1 MKKDI
6 KSISYEIC
14 VDTNE
19 TKEKIDE
26 IKKIIDS
33 IDFHFKGL
41 KKAVNDLENYNSK
54 FEIKYS
60 LDACSSKSC
69 QVSKDE
75 WFNGGFMK
83 FDSNIIDL
91 ECNVF
96 VESKD
101 EEFDIQK
108 EFINF
113 KRILRKRTG
122 KDIKF
127 NIVFLNKDSGE
138 FSVLK
143 SR

>member
-1 MKKDI
+1 MVKDI

-41 KKAVNDLENYNSK
+41 KKAVYDLENYNSK

-60 LDACSSKSC
+60 LDACYSKSC

-101 EEFDIQK
+101 EELDIQK

>member
-1 MKKDI
+1 
-6 KSISYEIC
+6 
-14 VDTNE
+14 
-19 TKEKIDE
+19 
-26 IKKIIDS
+26 
-33 IDFHFKGL
+33 
-41 KKAVNDLENYNSK
+41 
-54 FEIKYS
+54 
-60 LDACSSKSC
+60 
-69 QVSKDE
+69 
-75 WFNGGFMK
+75 MK

-96 VESKD
+96 VENKD

-143 SR
+143 SI

>member
-1 MKKDI
+1 
-6 KSISYEIC
+6 
-14 VDTNE
+14 
-19 TKEKIDE
+19 
-26 IKKIIDS
+26 
-33 IDFHFKGL
+33 
-41 KKAVNDLENYNSK
+41 
-54 FEIKYS
+54 
-60 LDACSSKSC
+60 
-69 QVSKDE
+69 
-75 WFNGGFMK
+75 MK

-96 VESKD
+96 VENKD

>member
-14 VDTNE
+14 VDNNE

-26 IKKIIDS
+26 IKKIIGS

-41 KKAVNDLENYNSK
+41 KKAVYDLENYNSK

-75 WFNGGFMK
+75 
-83 FDSNIIDL
+83 
-91 ECNVF
+91 
-96 VESKD
+96 
-101 EEFDIQK
+101 
-108 EFINF
+108 
-113 KRILRKRTG
+113 
-122 KDIKF
+122 
-127 NIVFLNKDSGE
+127 
-138 FSVLK
+138 
-143 SR
+143 

>member
-1 MKKDI
+1 MVKDI

-14 VDTNE
+14 VNTDE
-19 TKEKIDE
+19 AKEKLDE

-75 WFNGGFMK
+75 
-83 FDSNIIDL
+83 
-91 ECNVF
+91 
-96 VESKD
+96 
-101 EEFDIQK
+101 
-108 EFINF
+108 
-113 KRILRKRTG
+113 
-122 KDIKF
+122 
-127 NIVFLNKDSGE
+127 
-138 FSVLK
+138 
-143 SR
+143 